1 MGNTLALETAEDLNI
16 TELRNVN
23 EILDEC
29 EPGET
34 IELINRSEII
44 LDGCKKWENISE
56 GVSKQ
61 VEEKIKTQKL
71 IYKKDYIKMLYNESE
86 KKHKNRISL
95 KLPNTE
101 FVNSEF
107 REKLMNLQT

>member
-44 LDGCKKWENISE
+44 LDGCQSCENKSKKKLKHRNLFTKKITSKCYIMKVRRNI
-56 GVSKQ
+56 
-61 VEEKIKTQKL
+61 KI
-71 IYKKDYIKMLYNESE
+71 
-86 KKHKNRISL
+86 
-95 KLPNTE
+95 E
-101 FVNSEF
+101 F
-107 REKLMNLQT
+107 L

>member
-1 MGNTLALETAEDLNI
+1 MFRFERPNKIMVQNGILLLKINGNTLALETAEDLNI

-44 LDGCKKWENISE
+44 LDGCQSCENISE
-56 GVSKQ
+56 GVSK
-61 VEEKIKTQKL
+61 
-71 IYKKDYIKMLYNESE
+71 
-86 KKHKNRISL
+86 
-95 KLPNTE
+95 
-101 FVNSEF
+101 
-107 REKLMNLQT
+107 